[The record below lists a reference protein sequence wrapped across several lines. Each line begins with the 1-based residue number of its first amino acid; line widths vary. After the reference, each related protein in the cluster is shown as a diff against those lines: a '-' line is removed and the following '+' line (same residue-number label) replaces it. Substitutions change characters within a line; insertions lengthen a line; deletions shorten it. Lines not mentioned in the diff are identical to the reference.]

1 MISDEGEIAPPP
13 PKKQKTSSE
22 KTVTKGAEG
31 SAKEASAPPEGPLAP
46 PPPKRVLKKKKD
58 NTSAAGPAP
67 SAFRDHV
74 SADVGLVLFCD
85 DPYPSSPRAYAWLLA
100 AKHWLDEHSDV

>member
-58 NTSAAGPAP
+58 SAPDVAPAP
-67 SAFRDHV
+67 SASQDHV
-74 SADVGLVLFCD
+74 SAAVVLVFFCGN
-85 DPYPSSPRAYAWLLA
+85 PYPSSPRAYARLLA
-100 AKHWLDEHSDV
+100 AKHWLDERLDV